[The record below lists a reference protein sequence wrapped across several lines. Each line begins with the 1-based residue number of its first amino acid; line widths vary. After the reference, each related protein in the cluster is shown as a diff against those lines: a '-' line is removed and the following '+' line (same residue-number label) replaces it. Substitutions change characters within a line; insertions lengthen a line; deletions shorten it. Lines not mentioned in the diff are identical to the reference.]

1 MTKSRATRRG
11 IRMAHVRARHTHA
24 RARVRSR
31 VCTATRAHAR
41 AYATQRAH
49 KVTLYTITDIPR
61 IFFYDGGMG
70 ELLDDIT
77 CSSPRDDGK
86 YKHFCSDPALIAQGM
101 RAVLTRR
108 QHQKDLEDQVANSLP
123 RDKAGGAGNE
133 QAEAAKTEF

>member
-1 MTKSRATRRG
+1 MCVLRCT
-11 IRMAHVRARHTHA
+11 HTLSPVA
-24 RARVRSR
+24 CSR
-31 VCTATRAHAR
+31 VCAATRAHAH
-41 AYATQRAH
+41 AYVAQRAH
-49 KVTLYTITDIPR
+49 TVTLHAITDIPR

-123 RDKAGGAGNE
+123 GDKAGGE
-133 QAEAAKTEF
+133 RKEHAEAEKTEL